1 MASAGAVRDRGAAST
16 AGFFVLLVCAAI
28 CCCCVPAIADDSVR
42 ASAVPS
48 FAELQAAGAVIGEV
62 RINPQNI
69 FDLDDPKENN
79 ALFRLANRLHIQTR
93 PSVIRGLLLFHSGER
108 VSLRVIEESE
118 RVLRA
123 NSYLYDVNIRPV
135 AYRGGIVDIEVHTR
149 DTWSL
154 QPGFSFSRGGGS
166 NSGGLTVK
174 EKNLFGTGVS
184 VGIAGT
190 STVDRSGTEF
200 EVAHNQVFGGRTAF
214 SLKRA
219 DYGDGASHSVSLVH
233 PFYALDTRWAL
244 GASTGQFDQVDSIYS
259 NSAVVGQYRHR
270 QRSGEAFGGWSNG
283 LVDGWVQRYSVGVI
297 YTDDRYEVDPS
308 RVPPARLPPD
318 QELAY
323 PFIRYEVIEDKFAR
337 VRNRDKIGRPEFFAM
352 GFTSRVQ
359 VGRAS
364 TGFGSTRDLW
374 LYSGAISKGFESVGG
389 GELLTGLTFSGQYGD
404 GRGERQFVGD
414 PVLPAAGGSRTIV
427 CGSIPRRSQESRSRR
442 PTPARRRQRPA
453 RLSVA
458 LPERQSAGPVH
469 HRREVLYRL
478 VSVPVVSRGRRGVLR
493 CRACLGRRLPEPGQS
508 RLAARFRLRSAPG
521 QRPFGI
527 RQCPAP
533 GFGVP
538 DRFRWRYQENPIP
551 GKDLHHLLSRSRRA
565 GRAARGGG

>member
-28 CCCCVPAIADDSVR
+28 CCRCVPAIADDSVR

-352 GFTSRVQ
+352 GFISRVQ

-404 GRGERQFVGD
+404 GRGERQFVGAATRYF
-414 PVLPAAGGSRTIV
+414 LPQGGRALLYAAAFLDAVRNPGPADQLLLGGDNGLRGYPLRYQSGNQRALFTI
-427 CGSIPRRSQESRSRR
+427 E
-442 PTPARRRQRPA
+442 
-453 RLSVA
+453 
-458 LPERQSAGPVH
+458 ERFYTDWYPFQLFRVGGAAFFDVGRAWGGAFQNLANPGWL
-469 HRREVLYRL
+469 RDFGFGLRL
-478 VSVPVVSRGRRGVLR
+478 VSD
-493 CRACLGRRLPEPGQS
+493 
-508 RLAARFRLRSAPG
+508 RSA
-521 QRPFGI
+521 FGNVLHLDL
-527 RQCPAP
+527 A
-533 GFGVP
+533 F
-538 DRFRWRYQENPIP
+538 PIDSD
-551 GKDLHHLLSRSRRA
+551 GDIKKIQFLVKTYTTF
-565 GRAARGGG
+565 